1 MKSNAISVLIVLSLG
16 IVLYFA
22 FIFHECNTPKC
33 FSIGIGG
40 HYYGGSSS
48 FDEEKWSMTKA
59 LNSVGTGNNSEYQ
72 LHQIELVEMIHNRQ
86 DMILDLIQN
95 RCDIISRRENAL
107 KVLGKPLDI
116 VTFRN
121 DGYNKFWSEARDPIF
136 DVDTDI
142 FVRSRDSIIRP
153 TGDLLSGGYLGYTKS
168 DLVYIAGSSG
178 SGHCLLVLLYDKH
191 GILIKCGWFEGL

>member
-1 MKSNAISVLIVLSLG
+1 MKSKAISVLIVLSLG

-22 FIFHECNTPKC
+22 FIFHESKVPKC
-33 FSIGIGG
+33 FNFGG
-40 HYYGGSSS
+40 LYHSGASS
-48 FDEEKWSMTKA
+48 FDEEKWSIATAK
-59 LNSVGTGNNSEYQ
+59 NYVGTGYKCMYQ
-72 LHQIELVEMIHNRQ
+72 LEEIELVMMHDRQ

-116 VTFRN
+116 LTVRN

-136 DVDTDI
+136 DVDADI